1 MLQYLVRRLLWFI
14 PVFFL
19 VTGITF
25 VTMHALPGGPFDS
38 DKTPP
43 ALVQQME
50 ATFGLNRP
58 IYVQYA
64 IWLGN
69 VAQLKFG
76 PSLVSRGKT
85 VESFLLPGLAVSA
98 QLGVMALL
106 FALATGMP
114 AGIIAALRRG
124 KWQDRAAMGASILGV
139 SVPAIVL
146 GPVLYWLFGLHLG
159 WLPVAKWVSLDQG
172 FWPYISHA
180 ILPAVTLGAG
190 LAAIVARLT
199 RASLLQVLHEDY
211 IRTAH
216 AKGLTRQSVIIRHAL
231 RNALIPVVTIL
242 GPLSA
247 VADRFAHCRADFCHP
262 RHGPLFRLQHQQPRL
277 PHGDG
282 GRGYLLVN
290 HRVLQPD
297 RRYSLCLHRPP
308 SQTVNLKPWNQSRDR
323 RRLPA
328 QIWNWQ
334 RASRERSGRM
344 RRAACAET
352 R

>member
-1 MLQYLVRRLLWFI
+1 MLQYLARRLLWFI

-58 IYVQYA
+58 VYEQYV

-159 WLPVAKWVSLDQG
+159 WLPVAKWASLDAG
-172 FWPYISHA
+172 LWPYISHA

-216 AKGLTRQSVIIRHAL
+216 AKGLTRQSVVIRHAL

-247 VADRFAHCRADFCHP
+247 AVLTGSLIVEQIFAIPGMGRYFVSSINNRDYPMVMAVVVIYSLIIVFFNLIVDILYVFID
-262 RHGPLFRLQHQQPRL
+262 PRL
-277 PHGDG
+277 
-282 GRGYLLVN
+282 
-290 HRVLQPD
+290 
-297 RRYSLCLHRPP
+297 
-308 SQTVNLKPWNQSRDR
+308 KQS
-323 RRLPA
+323 
-328 QIWNWQ
+328 
-334 RASRERSGRM
+334 
-344 RRAACAET
+344 T
-352 R
+352 

>member
-1 MLQYLVRRLLWFI
+1 MLQYLARRLLWFI

-58 IYVQYA
+58 VYEQYV

-216 AKGLTRQSVIIRHAL
+216 AKGLTRQSVVIRHAL

-247 VADRFAHCRADFCHP
+247 AVLTGSLIVEQIFAIPGMGRYFVSSINNRDYPMVMAVVVIYSLIIVFFNLIVDILYVFID
-262 RHGPLFRLQHQQPRL
+262 PRL
-277 PHGDG
+277 
-282 GRGYLLVN
+282 
-290 HRVLQPD
+290 
-297 RRYSLCLHRPP
+297 
-308 SQTVNLKPWNQSRDR
+308 KQS
-323 RRLPA
+323 
-328 QIWNWQ
+328 
-334 RASRERSGRM
+334 
-344 RRAACAET
+344 T
-352 R
+352 